1 MKVAPSYFSYAKT
14 PWELTSDQLTASQLL
29 KLDVDVTA
37 IAKQLQELRTGAFD
51 QTNDFRC
58 SRDDVLRNAW
68 RMNDFADEYMQARV
82 EKTQRDQ
89 ENRFRKLVSLFIVAA
104 KIAKADG
111 RIDSSEVKVVER
123 LFEKFNIND
132 YERQRYV
139 DAFNAA
145 AKADEDIYV
154 FARKIADNFP
164 IETRLFIYELLWD
177 VACADGVLV
186 DEELVLLKKMQE
198 GLNLS
203 EEVYE
208 KNFRLR
214 ASYYRRTRQNAW
226 DSSGSERSRYNE
238 DRSENK
244 RHEESRSAL
253 CLEDAYV
260 LIGGNA
266 NMSIEELKSAYRTQ
280 AKSYHPDVLR
290 AKGIPE
296 DLIEIANAKMIKLND
311 AWAMIC
317 REREM

>member
-1 MKVAPSYFSYAKT
+1 M
-14 PWELTSDQLTASQLL
+14 
-29 KLDVDVTA
+29 
-37 IAKQLQELRTGAFD
+37 
-51 QTNDFRC
+51 
-58 SRDDVLRNAW
+58 LRNAW
-68 RMNDFADEYMQARV
+68 RMNDFADEYIQAWE
-82 EKTQRDQ
+82 EKTRRNQ
-89 ENRFRKLVSLFIVAA
+89 EDRFRKLVSLFIVAA
-104 KIAKADG
+104 KMAKADG
-111 RIDSSEVKVVER
+111 HIDSSEVKVVER

-145 AKADEDIYV
+145 AKADEDIYA
-154 FARKIADNFP
+154 FAKKIADDFP

-226 DSSGSERSRYNE
+226 DSSRRERSRHDE

-244 RHEESRSAL
+244 RREEGRSVS
-253 CLEDAYV
+253 CLEDAYA

-317 REREM
+317 KEREI